1 MDCDDALWV
10 EAEGANTRLE
20 VHIADVTSQIK
31 QGEYL
36 DQQALQRGETRYLP
50 QVVKPLFPQSLEGSM
65 SLLPFEERPVV
76 TVSILLDPAGEV
88 LAVQCCTQTLVSQAK
103 LDYESVTGI
112 LRGAPHH
119 LSPQLKQLE
128 RVTQALSRQRQQQ
141 GAVYGQLLG
150 GVYVDEDGRHITKT
164 VKAQQM
170 IAETMI
176 LTNRVVS
183 EYMYSRALPWVYRTH
198 GYRDLSALPAERQ
211 AFIRSLQAIED
222 ETNLRKTLASYY
234 DRAQYQVTPSRHEG
248 LALAV
253 YTHFTSPIRRY
264 VDVINHRLLKA
275 AIAGESM
282 PYTTEQ
288 LEAIAAQLTA
298 QQRVIKEKWQ
308 ERLRIQAHS
317 KRTALLEPTQLP
329 QVGNLA
335 PSEFSKLLKTAVK
348 QGQLETLQPHILQ
361 RLEADTLQPLDF
373 YQVFVVVPTT
383 AMNIT
388 FKFQLL
394 AAIADKPLVL
404 QVVNLLIDNWKPDT
418 KVEYRE
424 QGEMNAWAALCVV
437 SSEGT
442 EQCPPQWSVARSKS
456 VARLQSAQQW
466 LQSWLYEEL
475 TTPDQAQS
483 PNDTIESFQDG
494 AVETLP
500 IATPVLQPVSVAVED
515 KTDYVTQ
522 LNLYAQQHAQPPT
535 TYDFEGSGT
544 AWQCRCYFLELI
556 GSGQGTNKKL
566 AKSAAA
572 KDLWEQL

>member
-1 MDCDDALWV
+1 M
-10 EAEGANTRLE
+10 
-20 VHIADVTSQIK
+20 
-31 QGEYL
+31 
-36 DQQALQRGETRYLP
+36 
-50 QVVKPLFPQSLEGSM
+50 
-65 SLLPFEERPVV
+65 
-76 TVSILLDPAGEV
+76 LLDPAGEV
-88 LAVQCCTQTLVSQAK
+88 LAVQYQTQTLVSQAK

-112 LRGAPHH
+112 LRGAPHQ
-119 LSPQLKQLE
+119 LSSQLKLLE
-128 RVTQALSRQRQQQ
+128 QATQALSQQRQQQ

-150 GVYVDEDGRHITKT
+150 GVYVDEDGRPITKT
-164 VKAQQM
+164 MKAQQM

-183 EYMYSRALPWVYRTH
+183 EYMHSRQLPWIYRTH
-198 GYRDLSALPAERQ
+198 DYRDLEALPADKQR
-211 AFIRSLQAIED
+211 FIKALMAIED
-222 ETNLRKTLASYY
+222 EAALRKALANHY
-234 DRAQYQVTPSRHEG
+234 DRAQYQVTPGRHEG

-275 AIAGESM
+275 AITGESV

-298 QQRVIKEKWQ
+298 QQRVIKEKRQ
-308 ERLRIQAHS
+308 GRLREQAHS
-317 KRTALLEPTQLP
+317 QRTALLEPTQLP

-335 PSEFSKLLKTAVK
+335 PSEFSKVLKTAVK

-383 AMNIT
+383 ATNVT

-394 AAIADKPLVL
+394 AAIADNPLML
-404 QVVNLLIDNWKPDT
+404 QVVNLFIDNWKPGT

-437 SSEGT
+437 TSEGA

-483 PNDTIESFQDG
+483 SNDAIEFFQDG
-494 AVETLP
+494 AVEPL
-500 IATPVLQPVSVAVED
+500 ATTAITASPPAVMAVVED

-544 AWQCRCYFLELI
+544 VWQCRCYFLELN
-556 GSGQGTNKKL
+556 GAGKGTSKKL

-572 KDLWEQL
+572 KDLWGQL